1 MNLIRLYAGEIL
13 LRAAALCAKAGRS
26 LSGSVPV
33 AHVVKAEAGS
43 ADVELA
49 EQLPAGILRP
59 RGLTFSDDDSREI
72 VEVESTRG
80 KRARLRRKLA
90 KSYAAGSPVRVLM

>member
-1 MNLIRLYAGEIL
+1 MNLIRVYAGEIL
-13 LRAAALCAKAGRS
+13 LRAAALCAKAGRA
-26 LSGSVPV
+26 LSGSTPV
-33 AHVVKAEAGS
+33 AHVVMAEAGS

-49 EQLPAGILRP
+49 EALPTGVLRP

-72 VEVESTRG
+72 VGVESTHG
-80 KRARLRRKLA
+80 KRARLSRKLA